1 MRSLFFIAC
10 VLLISGCVRP
20 ATPHPPDPSENP
32 RWAFS
37 TDTNPKGVFLV
48 VHGLNL
54 KPSALDPLCGF
65 LASQG
70 FHSYRITLRGHNEPQ
85 GESFDA
91 AEWQRD
97 VAEATATI
105 RSRFPDL
112 PFYALGY
119 SIGGLLLTNAFD
131 SNSSITTPRGMI
143 LLAPAISL
151 RTFAD
156 VATTLSIPPPLSWS
170 VPNLAPPAYRRYELT
185 PIFWYTNTLALY
197 DTMESIQTASRLKRI
212 QTLVVL
218 NPNDELVSEGGTRR
232 WIEEHLLTPEWRV
245 ELIHP
250 APSEGLLKEHLIIDQ
265 TSLGES
271 EWTHLRSLVGAFL
284 AEIDR

>member
-1 MRSLFFIAC
+1 MRALFFIAC
-10 VLLISGCVRP
+10 ALLISACVRP

-70 FHSYRITLRGHNEPQ
+70 FHSYRTTLRGHNEPQ
-85 GESFDA
+85 GKPFDV

-97 VAEATATI
+97 VVEATATI
-105 RSRFPDL
+105 QSRFPDL

-131 SNSSITTPRGMI
+131 SNSHIPTPRGMI

-156 VATTLSIPPPLSWS
+156 IATTLSIPPPLSWS

-185 PIFWYTNTLALY
+185 PIFWYANTLALY
-197 DTMESIQTASRLKRI
+197 ETMGSIQNATRLKKI
-212 QTLVVL
+212 QTLVIL
-218 NPNDELVSEGGTRR
+218 NPKDELVSEEGTRR
-232 WIEEHLLTPEWRV
+232 WIQGHHLAPQWRV

-250 APSEGLLKEHLIIDQ
+250 APSDGLLKEHLIIDQ
-265 TSLGES
+265 TSLGAS
-271 EWTHLRSLVGAFL
+271 EWTHLQSLVGAFL